1 MENNS
6 TDVSYRQHLE
16 RYFTNGRRTLLGVI
30 VMTVLNIGLLLGN
43 GDDYFIFSASVPYY
57 LTALG
62 KGMDGGFNSTYTWT
76 GLTLSFGILA
86 VYFLLWLL
94 SKKQGKLLWAA
105 VVLLCVDT
113 AALIALGVLLKSIAA
128 ILVDLLFH
136 IVAVYQ
142 IGKGAATWKQLQS
155 LPPEI
160 TYTVVTEDL

>member
-1 MENNS
+1 MEINS
-6 TDVSYRQHLE
+6 ADVTYRQHLQQ
-16 RYFTNGRRTLLGVI
+16 YVTNGRRTLLGVI

-62 KGMDGGFNSTYTWT
+62 KGMDGGLNSTYTWT
-76 GLTLSFGILA
+76 GLMLSLAILA

-94 SKKQGKLLWAA
+94 SKKRGKLLWAA

-113 AALIALGVLLKSIAA
+113 AALLMLGVLLRSAAA
-128 ILVDLLFH
+128 ILMDLLFH
-136 IVAVYQ
+136 IVAIYQ
-142 IGKGAATWKQLQS
+142 IGKGAANWKQLQG

-160 TYTVVTEDL
+160 TYTVVAEDL